1 MEESA
6 MQQMGALN
14 QREAGRRTSTGA
26 ARPGFIT
33 PIVGGLVVLVVL
45 IGLIGT
51 AIRDPR
57 PHDIPVGLVGPAA
70 AVQQM
75 SNGIATAAPGTF
87 QFTSFQSEDAARAAL
102 DSRSVAGVLVIGQAA
117 PRLIV
122 AGAAGDAVTGVIAAV
137 FTKVF
142 QAQGAALQVETV
154 HLFSGGDAH
163 GLVLFFLVV
172 ALMIATL
179 VAQAVLLSEARDAG
193 LGTRLGVVVA
203 FAVLAGLAGMGAV
216 AWITGELSSAFWAAA
231 ALAAL
236 ASASVGAVVA
246 GAGRLL
252 GTAGVGLAAFVVV
265 LLGLVSSGGPAG
277 SEFLPDLYR
286 WLGPWMPAG
295 QLYSA
300 LRGALYFDGAGL
312 GWPVV
317 VLTGWLG
324 AGLALMVLGEVVA
337 RRPRAGRAAAVTAQ

>member
-1 MEESA
+1 
-6 MQQMGALN
+6 MQQVGALN
-14 QREAGRRTSTGA
+14 QSEAGRRAGTGA
-26 ARPGFIT
+26 ARPGFMA
-33 PIVGGLVVLVVL
+33 PIVGGLVALLVL

-57 PHDIPVGLVGPAA
+57 PHDIPMGLVGPAA

-75 SNGIATAAPGTF
+75 SGGIASAAPGTF
-87 QFTSFQSEDAARAAL
+87 QFTTYESEDAARAAL
-102 DSRSVAGVLVIGQAA
+102 DSRSVAGVLVVGEAA

-122 AGAAGDAVTGVIAAV
+122 AGAAGDAVTGVITAV

-142 QAQGAALQVETV
+142 QAQGATVQVETV
-154 HLFSGGDAH
+154 HPFSSGDAH

-172 ALMIATL
+172 AVMISTL
-179 VAQAVLLSEARDAG
+179 VAQVVLLSEARDAG
-193 LGTRLGVVVA
+193 LGTLLAVVVA
-203 FAVLAGLAGMGAV
+203 FAVVAGLAGMGAV
-216 AWITGELSSAFWAAA
+216 AWITGELTSGFWTAA

-236 ASASVGAVVA
+236 ASASLGAVVA

-277 SEFLPDLYR
+277 SEFLPDFYR

-300 LRGALYFDGAGL
+300 LRNALYFDGAGL

-317 VLTGWLG
+317 VLTGWLFV
-324 AGLALMVLGEVVA
+324 GLLLIVLGELVGRRA
-337 RRPRAGRAAAVTAQ
+337 RQGHAAAVTAQ